1 MSKKIVLLLLVK
13 CHDHSSSPQDP
24 TMVLEVFLTIVVMWR
39 VPLMQ
44 RQQWC
49 TCMCVNKLSLEGS
62 ILK

>member
-49 TCMCVNKLSLEGS
+49 TCMCV
-62 ILK
+62 